1 MDVLT
6 IDAARPAPG
15 PVREAA
21 EAVLRGG
28 VIAFLGD
35 AGYVLSCSIMDPTAV
50 EFVHRLKR
58 RSAPM
63 AAVALVSDA
72 EAIHA
77 LVDEVPPAAEALMR
91 RHWPGPLSI
100 LFPASSLVPPRVRGE
115 GGRIALRVPATPLAR
130 ALLDAVGG
138 PLMASSANVT
148 GQPAAADVGTIL
160 RTFGN
165 QIDVVLDSGPAPAGL
180 EPATLVDVTG
190 PRPVVVRA
198 GAIDLAAAASG
209 PARGGREGPPGA
221 S

>member
-6 IDAARPAPG
+6 VDPQHPAPG

-58 RSAPM
+58 RTAPM
-63 AAVALVSDA
+63 AAVALVADA
-72 EAIHA
+72 EAIHT
-77 LVDEVPPAAEALMR
+77 LVDSVPAAAEPLMR

-115 GGRIALRVPATPLAR
+115 DGRIALRVPATPLAR

-148 GQPAAADVGTIL
+148 GAPPATTVAAIL

-165 QIDVVLDSGPAPAGL
+165 QIDVVLDSGAAPPGL
-180 EPATLVDVTG
+180 LPATLVDATG

-198 GAIDLAAAASG
+198 GAVHV
-209 PARGGREGPPGA
+209 GPPGA